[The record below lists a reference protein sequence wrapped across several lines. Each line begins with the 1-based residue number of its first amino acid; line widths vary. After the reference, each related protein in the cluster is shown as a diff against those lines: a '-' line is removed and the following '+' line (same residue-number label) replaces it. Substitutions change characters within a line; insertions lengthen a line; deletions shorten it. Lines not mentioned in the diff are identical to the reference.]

1 MDQKPPLPL
10 KQRRK
15 SFSEVDTL
23 TNPIPPDVTEQET
36 GQKFQSPERSLE
48 KIVPKLKPK
57 LPPRSIPRPNWTP
70 QSYPGYLDV
79 I

>member
-1 MDQKPPLPL
+1 MDQKPALPL
-10 KQRRK
+10 KKRHK
-15 SFSEVDTL
+15 SFSEADTS
-23 TNPIPPDVTEQET
+23 TKPIPPDETDHET